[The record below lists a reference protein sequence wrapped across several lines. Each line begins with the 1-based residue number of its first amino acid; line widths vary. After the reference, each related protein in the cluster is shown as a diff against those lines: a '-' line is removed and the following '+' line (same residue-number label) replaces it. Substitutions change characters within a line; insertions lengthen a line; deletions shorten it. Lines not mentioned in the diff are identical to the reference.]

1 MIQIG
6 IALEA
11 QVNGAVTT
19 LSAGWGLATYANR
32 PWYMNLF
39 GLVRQGAVGVRR
51 YGVVVLG
58 FFLTGQFVNIE
69 IARKAMQGASA
80 NSSAYGKNLRAGS
93 SLTPA
98 KVR

>member
-6 IALEA
+6 IALEGQA
-11 QVNGAVTT
+11 AGNVAT

-39 GLVRQGAVGVRR
+39 GLVRQGNVGIRR
-51 YGVVVLG
+51 YGVVAFG
-58 FFLTGQFVNIE
+58 FFLTLQFVNMQ
-69 IARKAMQGASA
+69 IARAAMAQNTA